1 MENVAEL
8 TAGGLGGF
16 ACVITGQPFDTIKV
30 KLQTYPSQ
38 FKTPMQAF
46 RKTLMQVGFS
56 GMYAGCSPAIVSNI
70 AENAVLFLCYGSCQR
85 AVKWLTG
92 ARSTDDL
99 TVFQQ
104 ACSGSLASVLS
115 SIAITPPERVKCI
128 LQADSQHNEGQS
140 TRRYRLQTIIL
151 LRPTKFMH
159 INVQCHVTLA
169 SSRSQGPFNV
179 ARKWKCVARPC
190 LVLL

>member
-1 MENVAEL
+1 MDNVAEL

-46 RKTLMQVGFS
+46 RKTLTQVGFL

-92 ARSTDDL
+92 VRSTEDL

-140 TRRYRLQTIIL
+140 GRRYIQTRNGHPSTIRFIVTVVLGCNVHVVMLCRLTVNL
-151 LRPTKFMH
+151 SHLCSC
-159 INVQCHVTLA
+159 NV
-169 SSRSQGPFNV
+169 
-179 ARKWKCVARPC
+179 
-190 LVLL
+190 